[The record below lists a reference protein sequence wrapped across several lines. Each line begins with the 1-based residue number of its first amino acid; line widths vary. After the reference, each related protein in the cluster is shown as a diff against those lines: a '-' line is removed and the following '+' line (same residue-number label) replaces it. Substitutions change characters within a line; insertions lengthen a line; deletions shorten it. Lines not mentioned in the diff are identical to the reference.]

1 MFSVVIPLFNEEENI
16 KLLLEE
22 INNNLK
28 DYKSYEIILIND
40 ASTDNTLEIIKKI
53 KNKSYKILTNET
65 NKGQSFS
72 IHKGIENAANKIIVT
87 IDGDGQND
95 PADIPKL
102 LNLYFNNSKIKLVGG
117 IRIKR
122 KDSYIKIISSRI
134 ANSIRSK
141 ILNDQCQDT
150 GCSLKVFDKDIFL
163 NFSYFDGIHRFLPA
177 LFKGYG
183 HTTKFTEVNH
193 RKRKYGTSKYGT
205 INRLF
210 IGVRDIFKVM
220 KMIKNKF

>member
-1 MFSVVIPLFNEEENI
+1 MFSVVIPLFNENENI

-28 DYKSYEIILIND
+28 DFKNYEIILIDD
-40 ASTDNTLEIIKKI
+40 ASTDNTLEVIKKI
-53 KNKSYKILTNET
+53 KNKSYKILINET
-65 NKGQSFS
+65 NRGQSFS
-72 IHKGIENAANKIIVT
+72 IHKGIKNALNKIIVT

-102 LNLYFNNSKIKLVGG
+102 LNIYFTNSEIKLVGG

-163 NFSYFDGIHRFLPA
+163 NFPYFNGIHRFLPA
-177 LFKGYG
+177 LFNGYG
-183 HTTKFTEVNH
+183 HTTKFIEVNH

-210 IGVRDIFKVM
+210 IGVIDIFKVM
-220 KMIKNKF
+220 KIIKNKI

>member
-1 MFSVVIPLFNEEENI
+1 MFSVVIPLFNENENI

-28 DYKSYEIILIND
+28 DFKNYEIILIDD
-40 ASTDNTLEIIKKI
+40 ASTDNTLEVIKKI

-65 NKGQSFS
+65 NRGQSFS
-72 IHKGIENAANKIIVT
+72 IHKGIKNAVNKIIVT

-102 LNLYFNNSKIKLVGG
+102 LNLYFTNSEIKLVGG

-141 ILNDQCQDT
+141 ILNDECQDT

-163 NFSYFDGIHRFLPA
+163 NFSYFNGIHRFLPA
-177 LFKGYG
+177 LFNGYR
-183 HTTKFTEVNH
+183 HTTKFIEVNH
-193 RKRKYGTSKYGT
+193 RKRKHGTSKYGT

-220 KMIKNKF
+220 KMIKNKI